1 MFCSQCGVHI
11 ADGAHF
17 CENCGA
23 SLQAPGAVSQEAPA
37 KTSRRAGNSKDPYQ
51 EQISQLRLQLRQ
63 LKLDLKRI
71 NTEMSAIRAQYNQS
85 SSFVPGG
92 IFKRGYKDIE
102 DARLWGHQK
111 KKQELQQ
118 QIIYL
123 EQQLLGL
130 QQQQAQ
136 WQG

>member
-1 MFCSQCGVHI
+1 MFCTQCGAH
-11 ADGAHF
+11 ATDGAHF

-23 SLQAPGAVSQEAPA
+23 SLQAPGAVSQVAPT
-37 KTSRRAGNSKDPYQ
+37 KTNRRAGKPTDPYQ
-51 EQISQLRLQLRQ
+51 EQIRQLKLQIRQ

-71 NTEMSAIRAQYNQS
+71 NTEMAAIRAQYNQT

-92 IFKRGYKDIE
+92 LLKRLDKDIE
-102 DARLWGHQK
+102 DARLWGPQK

-118 QIIYL
+118 QIMYL